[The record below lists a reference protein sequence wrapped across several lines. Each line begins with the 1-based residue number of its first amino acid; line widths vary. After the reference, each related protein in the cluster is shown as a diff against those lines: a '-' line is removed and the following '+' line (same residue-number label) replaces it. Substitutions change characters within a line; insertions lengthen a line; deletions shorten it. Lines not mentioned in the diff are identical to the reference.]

1 MTVDKLT
8 RCNDSSKNDNK
19 SNDSRHNDML
29 PFWGIS

>member
-19 SNDSRHNDML
+19 LNDSRQNDML
-29 PFWGIS
+29 PF